1 VDWFPWGA
9 VTRHATLEAGAKRL
23 PPCALRAFDA
33 ESLTVEWEAPPCKP
47 QAGEP
52 PSAYL
57 YELQVR
63 DSTCDAGWTTVSTS
77 LKGTVAKKKN
87 LSQAGRYSFRVRPS
101 LQDESQPG
109 EKWSFSAPNATD
121 FRPRSPVAPIFND
134 LFGPKLVDAK
144 GMAEGMAEGKAEGGS
159 YPVDSKLAGCVVA
172 LYFSASWCGPCR
184 QFTPQLAQFYARARA
199 AGRRFEVVFVSAD
212 RDEASFK
219 EYLGHMPWLAVPF
232 DRRQTAQMR
241 FQVNGIPNLKI
252 LGPSGA
258 LLDDN
263 AVQSGSL
270 TVENLE
276 VWERGGTAPPPAHDH
291 GHSHGHGCCG
301 GGHC

>member
-1 VDWFPWGA
+1 MPHLGQKSGLTWGSTFEFRLRGRDQVDWFPWGA

-109 EKWSFSAPNATD
+109 EQWSFSAPNATD

-144 GMAEGMAEGKAEGGS
+144 GMAEGMAEGGS

-172 LYFSASWCGPCR
+172 LYFSARSDLKACFR
-184 QFTPQLAQFYARARA
+184 KKARN
-199 AGRRFEVVFVSAD
+199 
-212 RDEASFK
+212 
-219 EYLGHMPWLAVPF
+219 WLWYV
-232 DRRQTAQMR
+232 
-241 FQVNGIPNLKI
+241 
-252 LGPSGA
+252 
-258 LLDDN
+258 
-263 AVQSGSL
+263 
-270 TVENLE
+270 
-276 VWERGGTAPPPAHDH
+276 
-291 GHSHGHGCCG
+291 
-301 GGHC
+301 